1 MLSHRRFGLP
11 LLALPLSATLLA
23 SACGGG
29 ASSAS
34 PAPEP
39 AAPAPWVWTLPAGFA
54 PPAVPADNPMNVA
67 KVDLGRHLFYDACLS
82 GNGTLACSG
91 CHAPDRA
98 FTDNRALGRGATGQ
112 NHPRNTPTLINAAYQ
127 ATLDWA
133 NPASRTLEQQ
143 MHTPLFN
150 TTPIEM
156 GVNDANREQVLQR
169 LKDDAQYPA
178 RFAAAFHGEP
188 APLHW
193 DNVIK
198 AIAAFERTLISAGS
212 RYDQAPAGQI
222 TLSAQEQPG
231 QQLFFGPK
239 ALRQLPRRPQP
250 RRRLG
255 QRRRHHRHARIPQHR
270 PVQHRRHRRLSRAEP
285 RPV

>member
-1 MLSHRRFGLP
+1 MS
-11 LLALPLSATLLA
+11 
-23 SACGGG
+23 
-29 ASSAS
+29 
-34 PAPEP
+34 
-39 AAPAPWVWTLPAGFA
+39 
-54 PPAVPADNPMNVA
+54 VA
-67 KVDLGRHLFYDACLS
+67 KVELGRHLFYDARLS

-169 LKDDAQYPA
+169 LKTTPSTRRVLPPPSTA
-178 RFAAAFHGEP
+178 
-188 APLHW
+188 
-193 DNVIK
+193 
-198 AIAAFERTLISAGS
+198 S
-212 RYDQAPAGQI
+212 
-222 TLSAQEQPG
+222 
-231 QQLFFGPK
+231 
-239 ALRQLPRRPQP
+239 PRRCMGTTSSRPSP
-250 RRRLG
+250 LSS
-255 QRRRHHRHARIPQHR
+255 AR
-270 PVQHRRHRRLSRAEP
+270 
-285 RPV
+285 

>member
-1 MLSHRRFGLP
+1 
-11 LLALPLSATLLA
+11 
-23 SACGGG
+23 
-29 ASSAS
+29 
-34 PAPEP
+34 
-39 AAPAPWVWTLPAGFA
+39 
-54 PPAVPADNPMNVA
+54 MNVA

-222 TLSAQEQPG
+222 TLSAQEQRG

-250 RRRLG
+250 GRRLG